1 MIIYYLIFYKYE
13 NIQQEAQNQVE
24 DVIARTAL
32 SMEGPA
38 TDPRGQSL
46 RLGYLKKWIFIRLV

>member
-46 RLGYLKKWIFIRLV
+46 RLGYLKK